1 MNEIKIFENEM
12 FGKVRLIEKDGNPWF
27 VGKDVAEIL
36 GYSNASK
43 AVLAHVDNE
52 DKQFIMAESQ
62 NGNVLTNKTKTVIIN
77 ESGLY
82 CLVLS
87 SKLPVAKAFRRWI
100 TNEVIPSIR
109 KYHAYMTDDTLEKA
123 LTSPDFLIKLATQ
136 LKEEKAKRLEAESNL
151 KLAEPKVKF
160 ADTVQDTERTIY
172 VRDMAK
178 ILMQHGVNTGAN
190 RLFERL
196 RNDGYLTKQKGS
208 KNYPSQMSIS
218 KGLMQVV
225 EKPLER
231 NGMKFLSI
239 VPKITPKGQ
248 LYFLEK
254 YGS

>member
-1 MNEIKIFENEM
+1 MNNEIEIFENEM
-12 FGKVRLIEKDGNPWF
+12 FGQVRIIEKDGNPWF

-36 GYSNASK
+36 GYQNGSRDINR
-43 AVLAHVDNE
+43 HVDKE
-52 DKQFIMAESQ
+52 DMLKDKVSDGRQMKETI
-62 NGNVLTNKTKTVIIN
+62 LIN

-87 SKLPVAKAFRRWI
+87 SKLPIAKAFRRWV

-109 KYHAYMTDDTLEKA
+109 KHHAYMTDDTLEKA

-136 LKEEKAKRLEAESNL
+136 LKEEKTKRLEAENNL

-208 KNYPSQMSIS
+208 KNYPSQMSIA

-231 NGMKFLSI
+231 NGIKFLSI

-248 LYFLEK
+248 MYFLEK
-254 YGS
+254 YGN

>member
-1 MNEIKIFENEM
+1 MNNEIKIFENEM
-12 FGKVRLIEKDGNPWF
+12 FGKVRIIEKDGNPWF

-36 GYSNASK
+36 GYQNGSRDINR
-43 AVLAHVDNE
+43 HVDKE
-52 DKQFIMAESQ
+52 DILKDKVSDGRQMKETI
-62 NGNVLTNKTKTVIIN
+62 LIN

-87 SKLPVAKAFRRWI
+87 SKLPVAKAFRRWV

-109 KYHAYMTDDTLEKA
+109 KHHAYMTDDTLEKA

-136 LKEEKAKRLEAESNL
+136 LKEEKTKRLEAENNL

-208 KNYPSQMSIS
+208 KNYPSQMSIA

-231 NGMKFLSI
+231 NGIKFLSI
-239 VPKITPKGQ
+239 VPKITSKGQ
-248 LYFLEK
+248 MYFLEK
-254 YGS
+254 YGN

>member
-1 MNEIKIFENEM
+1 MNNEIKIFENEM
-12 FGKVRLIEKDGNPWF
+12 FGQVRIIEKDGNPWF

-36 GYSNASK
+36 GYKDTVNALKS
-43 AVLAHVDNE
+43 HVDEE
-52 DKQFIMAESQ
+52 DKTRWQITTPSRGNQ
-62 NGNVLTNKTKTVIIN
+62 NATIIN

-87 SKLPVAKAFRRWI
+87 SKLPIAKAFRRWV

-109 KYHAYMTDDTLEKA
+109 KHHAYMTDDTLEKA

-136 LKEEKAKRLEAESNL
+136 LKEEKAKRLEVENNL

-208 KNYPSQMSIS
+208 KNYPSQMSIA

-254 YGS
+254 YGN